1 MQDLNFENALE
12 KLEIIVEE
20 LEKGSL
26 SLDEALAHYEEG
38 VRLSRF
44 CANKLKE
51 VEGRI
56 EMIVKE
62 GQDTKIIPFE
72 AEEVQ

>member
-1 MQDLNFENALE
+1 MQELNFENALE

-20 LEKGSL
+20 LEKGNL
-26 SLDEALAHYEEG
+26 TLDDALAQYEEG

-62 GQDTKIIPFE
+62 GQEIKTVPFE
-72 AEEVQ
+72 TEEV

>member
-1 MQDLNFENALE
+1 MQELNFESALE
-12 KLEIIVEE
+12 KLESIVDE
-20 LEKGSL
+20 LEKGNL
-26 SLDEALAHYEEG
+26 TLDEALAHYEEG

-62 GQDTKIIPFE
+62 GQDVKTVPFE
-72 AEEVQ
+72 AEEV